1 MLLLLTTPLQAI
13 PPPPPPPHSPASLSI
28 ANLPPFLQ
36 RNLDPSPSMIFQ
48 KSQSS
53 L

>member
-1 MLLLLTTPLQAI
+1 MLHATFINNTFTSN
-13 PPPPPPPHSPASLSI
+13 PPAPPRARSLSI

>member
-13 PPPPPPPHSPASLSI
+13 PPPRDLPASLSI
-28 ANLPPFLQ
+28 AILPAFLQ

-53 L
+53 Q